1 MDDFE
6 RTKLAR
12 AFEVSSVITVHYF
25 EYDKDFLFQGESH
38 DFWELVYADK
48 GDVCVFFNGEWHT
61 LKSGYAVFHKPM
73 QFHNIRANGKTAP
86 NVIVISFEC
95 HSPFMSYFEDKTM
108 QVSQKEKDL
117 IAEIIRY
124 AKQAFTTRLDDPFV
138 KKLVK
143 SSNILAEQYINLYV
157 EELLL
162 SFYSSQS
169 TVKHNLISTVVNKN
183 AVLDSAL
190 KYMYSHISE
199 NLTISDICSGLHISS
214 SELKRL
220 FKEYTGM
227 GAITYFRNISIDKA
241 KQLIREGNLNI
252 TQISYQLGYD
262 SIHHFSKQFKK
273 IVGMSPREYSMSVK
287 MWLDSTD

>member
-48 GDVCVFFNGEWHT
+48 GDVCVFFNDEWHT

-95 HSPFMSYFEDKTM
+95 HSPFMSYFEDKTI

-124 AKQAFTTRLDDPFV
+124 ARQAFTTRLDDPFV

-143 SSNILAEQYINLYV
+143 SGNALAEQYISLYV

-169 TVKHNLISTVVNKN
+169 TVKHNLISTVVNNCGNGRGTQKIFQKGYCPGLQ
-183 AVLDSAL
+183 AKLQPIYSGDSGSSLLHYILLSAHVRRH
-190 KYMYSHISE
+190 YSIQ
-199 NLTISDICSGLHISS
+199 G
-214 SELKRL
+214 
-220 FKEYTGM
+220 F
-227 GAITYFRNISIDKA
+227 
-241 KQLIREGNLNI
+241 
-252 TQISYQLGYD
+252 
-262 SIHHFSKQFKK
+262 
-273 IVGMSPREYSMSVK
+273 
-287 MWLDSTD
+287 